1 MRVLVAPD
9 KFRGTLT
16 AGEAARAIETGWLR
30 ERPADTIDLAPM
42 ADGGEGTL
50 ETLIDALGG
59 EIVTHR
65 VSGPLGDE
73 LDAPFGIGR
82 SAEGSTA
89 VVEMARASGLAL
101 VSEARRDPLRA
112 TTRGTGELIRAAL
125 ERRPASVIVCIGG
138 SG

>member
-30 ERPADTIDLAPM
+30 ERPSDMIDLAPM

-65 VSGPLGDE
+65 VRGPLGDE
-73 LDAPFGIGR
+73 LDAPFGI
-82 SAEGSTA
+82 AQEIPGSL
-89 VVEMARASGLAL
+89 S
-101 VSEARRDPLRA
+101 SPA
-112 TTRGTGELIRAAL
+112 TTIC
-125 ERRPASVIVCIGG
+125 RRRSNMRSVPDCG
-138 SG
+138 SAFR